1 MSGRPRTLTEVP
13 DSLAPLL
20 AKARRRPVT
29 LSRNGK
35 AVAVLI
41 STREYEELQRAAQAH
56 ISDHEDPLSPE
67 EERMLAKIADD
78 IVEEDDFISVE
89 ASRKLHEDVRR
100 AAKAARAK
108 SKQSPQRA
116 NHAKFTEEMA
126 EAEDR
131 YWTKVADKA
140 MKEGMLSVKES
151 EEFLTNM
158 RKRLD
163 LIH

>member
-1 MSGRPRTLTEVP
+1 MSGKTRALTEMP
-13 DSLAPLL
+13 DSLSPLL

-108 SKQSPQRA
+108 SKQPPRRA
-116 NHAKFTEEMA
+116 KHA
-126 EAEDR
+126 
-131 YWTKVADKA
+131 
-140 MKEGMLSVKES
+140 S
-151 EEFLTNM
+151 
-158 RKRLD
+158 
-163 LIH
+163 